1 VRLGTKHATWSS
13 PRLVARLA
21 IVLLI
26 VAASGYAFARGSEL
40 TARGILARLATAGV
54 VALFCVFS
62 LDARERD
69 PRRWIAALRPGT

>member
-1 VRLGTKHATWSS
+1 M
-13 PRLVARLA
+13 P
-21 IVLLI
+21 
-26 VAASGYAFARGSEL
+26 SGYAFARGSEL
-40 TARGILARLATAGV
+40 SVRGFLARLAAAIA